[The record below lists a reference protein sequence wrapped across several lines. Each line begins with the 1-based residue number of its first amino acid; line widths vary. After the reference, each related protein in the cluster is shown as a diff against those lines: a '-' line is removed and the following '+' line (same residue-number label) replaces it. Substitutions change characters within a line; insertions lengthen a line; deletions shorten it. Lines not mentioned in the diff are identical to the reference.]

1 MPKQSQPDMTTTLH
15 WISGKRFV
23 GIDSTNHS
31 VVLSSKD
38 EGGGVKPSDMLLIA
52 LASCTAVDVVEILAK
67 KRLLLSSMEVITT
80 GEQDADPPW
89 TFRKIH
95 LKYQLSGTGLTVKA
109 VEQAIQ
115 LSEEKYC
122 SVAATVRGV
131 AQITSEFEIINLER
145 NGA

>member
-1 MPKQSQPDMTTTLH
+1 MDKTTTTLQ
-15 WISGKRFV
+15 WLSGKRFV

-38 EGGGVKPSDMLLIA
+38 EGVGVRPSDMLLIA

-67 KRLLLSSMEVITT
+67 KRMPLDSMEVITT

-95 LKYQLSGTGLTVKA
+95 LKYRLSGRGLTEKA

-122 SVAATVRGV
+122 SVAATVR
-131 AQITSEFEIINLER
+131 ATAEITTEFEITYEGDER
-145 NGA
+145 K